1 MPIRL
6 SLLLLVALLTAG
18 CGQDRPASTTEPP
31 ASHGGAAPSPRTESP
46 LRFVPSPIGKIVL
59 KWNTEALY
67 EKAGL
72 PDFTGES
79 LLAYSPAPF
88 PRTPPEFTYAI
99 QSSPGA
105 EQGLYLERFP
115 EDGKS
120 VRATLTRVD
129 ADLKP
134 LADEPIVTTLTADP
148 RSEQDVLHKLPF
160 RAAVILPAGTEALY
174 TLVTELV
181 DPTGKAS
188 DAVVSVVYVPGKTV
202 NAFLG
207 TDKDVYH
214 AGDSM
219 QLKIVNNGPTNLT
232 FGRMY
237 LLEKQDGDAWTPLNA
252 DTVWTLEGYTSTPE
266 NHSDQLVKLDG
277 LAPGT
282 YRISK
287 DVSLEQA
294 DYRTTLSKTF
304 TIE

>member
-1 MPIRL
+1 MKIRL
-6 SLLLLVALLTAG
+6 ALILLVALSTAG
-18 CGQDRPASTTEPP
+18 CGQNQPAASSTEPP
-31 ASHGGAAPSPRTESP
+31 ASSSAAVPATESQ
-46 LRFVPSPIGKIVL
+46 LRFAPSPIGKIVL
-59 KWNTEALY
+59 KWNTEDLY
-67 EKAGL
+67 GKVGM
-72 PDFTGES
+72 PDFTGET
-79 LLAYSPAPF
+79 LLAYSPDQF
-88 PRTPPEFTYAI
+88 PRTPPETTYAI

-105 EQGLYLERFP
+105 EQGLYLQRFP
-115 EDGKS
+115 EGGQS
-120 VRATLTRVD
+120 FRATLTRVD
-129 ADLKP
+129 ADFRP
-134 LADEPIVTTLTADP
+134 LAVEPIVATITADP

-160 RAAVILPAGTEALY
+160 RAAVTLPAETEALY

-181 DPTGKAS
+181 GKGGAAS

-214 AGDSM
+214 AGESM

-252 DTVWTLEGYTSTPE
+252 DTLWTMEGYTSTPE

-277 LAPGT
+277 LEPGT

-294 DYRTTLSKTF
+294 DYGTTLSKTF

>member
-1 MPIRL
+1 MKMRL
-6 SLLLLVALLTAG
+6 ALILLVALSTAG
-18 CGQDRPASTTEPP
+18 CGQNQPAASSTEPP
-31 ASHGGAAPSPRTESP
+31 ASSSAAAPATESP
-46 LRFVPSPIGKIVL
+46 LRFAPSPIGKIVL
-59 KWNTEALY
+59 KWNTEDLY
-67 EKAGL
+67 GKVGM
-72 PDFTGES
+72 PDFTGEA
-79 LLAYSPAPF
+79 LLAYSPDQF
-88 PRTPPEFTYAI
+88 PRTPPETTYAI

-105 EQGLYLERFP
+105 EQGLYLQRFP
-115 EDGKS
+115 EDGRT

-129 ADLKP
+129 AELQP
-134 LADEPIVTTLTADP
+134 LGEAPIVSALAADP
-148 RSEQDVLHKLPF
+148 RNEEDARHKMPF
-160 RAAVILPAGTEALY
+160 RTAIDVPQQTEALY

-181 DPTGKAS
+181 EPDGTAS
-188 DAVVSVVYVPGKTV
+188 DAIVSVVYVPGKTV

-207 TDKDVYH
+207 TDKDAYH

-252 DTVWTLEGYTSTPE
+252 DAVWTLEGYTSTPE

-277 LAPGT
+277 MEPGT

-294 DYRTTLSKTF
+294 DYRMTLSKTF